1 VKRLKGDSRPIN
13 SLEHRMAML
22 AALECVDWVVPFEED
37 TPREV
42 IARLLPD
49 ILVKGGD
56 YQSIDQIAGHDCVL
70 ANGGEVKLLGFVEGF
85 STTRLINKIAGSD
98 FGQHN
103 AGPSQGEGE
112 PHGWGEHKIAGSDFG
127 QHNAGP
133 SQGKDEPQG
142 WGEHKIAG
150 SDFGRQNAG
159 PSQGEDESRE
169 WDEPNIHNL

>member
-85 STTRLINKIAGSD
+85 STTHLINKIAGSD

-112 PHGWGEHKIAGSDFG
+112 LQKWG
-127 QHNAGP
+127 
-133 SQGKDEPQG
+133 
-142 WGEHKIAG
+142 
-150 SDFGRQNAG
+150 
-159 PSQGEDESRE
+159 
-169 WDEPNIHNL
+169 EPNIRNI